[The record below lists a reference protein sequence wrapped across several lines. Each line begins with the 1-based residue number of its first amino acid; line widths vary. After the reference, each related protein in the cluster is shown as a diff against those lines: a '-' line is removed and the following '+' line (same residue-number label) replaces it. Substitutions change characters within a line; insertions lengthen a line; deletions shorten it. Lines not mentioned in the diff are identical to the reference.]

1 MSTTPAT
8 TPGAPKSIRILTV
21 DDHPLILEGI
31 ANVLQRQPDME
42 VVGEASDGYQAVE
55 AYAKHKP
62 DVTLVDLQ
70 MPGMNGIDTIIAI
83 LEKWPNARCV
93 VLTTYAGDVQA
104 TRALKAGAKGYL
116 LKSMLRKD
124 LVDTIRIV
132 HAGKSRIPAEIA
144 TELASHLSSDALS
157 AREIEVL
164 RMVGEGCSNK
174 VVADHLK
181 IAEDTVKGHM
191 RSILSKLN
199 ANDRTHAVM
208 IAVKRGFLEG

>member
-1 MSTTPAT
+1 MSTTPI
-8 TPGAPKSIRILTV
+8 PGNRIRIMTV

-31 ANVLQRQPDME
+31 ASVLQRQPDME
-42 VVGEASDGYQAVE
+42 LVGEASDGYQAIE
-55 AYAKHKP
+55 AFGRLKP
-62 DVTLVDLQ
+62 DVCLIDLQ

-83 LEKWPNARCV
+83 LEKWPRARCV

-124 LVDTIRIV
+124 LVDTIRTV
-132 HAGKSRIPAEIA
+132 HSGKNRIPAEIA
-144 TELASHLSSDALS
+144 TELASHLTSDALS

-174 VVADHLK
+174 IVADHLK
-181 IAEDTVKGHM
+181 ISEDTVKGHM

-208 IAVKRGFLEG
+208 IAVKRGFIEG

>member
-1 MSTTPAT
+1 MSTTPVT
-8 TPGAPKSIRILTV
+8 GNRIRILTV

-31 ANVLQRQPDME
+31 ASVLQRQTDME
-42 VVGEASDGYQAVE
+42 LVGEASDGYQAIE
-55 AYAKHKP
+55 AFGKLRP
-62 DVTLVDLQ
+62 DVALIDLQ

-83 LEKWPNARCV
+83 LEKWPGARCV

-124 LVDTIRIV
+124 LVDTIRTV
-132 HAGKSRIPAEIA
+132 HSGKSRIPAEIA
-144 TELASHLSSDALS
+144 TELASHLTTDALS

-174 VVADHLK
+174 IVADHLK
-181 IAEDTVKGHM
+181 ISEDTVKGHM
-191 RSILSKLN
+191 RSILAKLN

-208 IAVKRGFLEG
+208 IAVKRGFIEG

>member
-1 MSTTPAT
+1 MSTTPVT
-8 TPGAPKSIRILTV
+8 GNRIRIMTV

-31 ANVLQRQPDME
+31 ASVLQRQPDME
-42 VVGEASDGYQAVE
+42 LVGEASDGYQAIE
-55 AYAKHKP
+55 AFGKLRP
-62 DVTLVDLQ
+62 DVSLIDLQ

-83 LEKWPNARCV
+83 LGKWPGARCI

-124 LVDTIRIV
+124 LVDTIRTV
-132 HAGKSRIPAEIA
+132 HSGKSRIPAEIA
-144 TELASHLSSDALS
+144 TELASHLTSDALS

-174 VVADHLK
+174 IVADHLK
-181 IAEDTVKGHM
+181 ISEDTVKGHM

-208 IAVKRGFLEG
+208 IAVKRGFIEG

>member
-1 MSTTPAT
+1 MSTAQVTPNR
-8 TPGAPKSIRILTV
+8 IRILTV

-31 ANVLQRQPDME
+31 ASVLQRQPDME
-42 VVGEASDGYQAVE
+42 LVGEASDGYQAIE
-55 AYAKHKP
+55 AFARCRP
-62 DVTLVDLQ
+62 DVSLIDLQ

-83 LEKWPNARCV
+83 LEKWPGARCI

-124 LVDTIRIV
+124 LVETIRTV
-132 HAGKSRIPAEIA
+132 HSGKSRIPAEIA
-144 TELASHLSSDALS
+144 SELASHLTSDALS
-157 AREIEVL
+157 SREIEVL
-164 RMVGEGCSNK
+164 RLVGDGCSNK
-174 VVADHLK
+174 IVADHLK
-181 IAEDTVKGHM
+181 ISEDTVKGHM

-208 IAVKRGFLEG
+208 IAVKRGFLDG

>member
-1 MSTTPAT
+1 MGTTAV
-8 TPGAPKSIRILTV
+8 TPNKIRILTV

-42 VVGEASDGYQAVE
+42 VVGEASDGHE
-55 AYAKHKP
+55 AIEAFAKYRP

-83 LEKWPNARCV
+83 LEKWPTARCV

-104 TRALKAGAKGYL
+104 TRALRAGAKGYL

-132 HAGKSRIPAEIA
+132 HSGKSRIPAEIA
-144 TELASHLSSDALS
+144 SELASHLSSDALS

-174 VVADHLK
+174 IVADHLK
-181 IAEDTVKGHM
+181 ITEDTVKGHM
-191 RSILSKLN
+191 RNILSKLN

>member
-1 MSTTPAT
+1 MSTTPVA
-8 TPGAPKSIRILTV
+8 GNRIRILTV

-31 ANVLQRQPDME
+31 ASVLQRQPDME
-42 VVGEASDGYQAVE
+42 LVGEASDGFQAIE
-55 AYAKHKP
+55 AFAKFRP
-62 DVTLVDLQ
+62 DVSLIDLQ
-70 MPGMNGIDTIIAI
+70 MPGMNGVDTIIAI
-83 LEKWPNARCV
+83 LEKWPGARCV

-124 LVDTIRIV
+124 LVDTIRTV
-132 HAGKSRIPAEIA
+132 HSGKSRIPAEIA
-144 TELASHLSSDALS
+144 TELASHLGSDALS

-174 VVADHLK
+174 IIADHLK
-181 IAEDTVKGHM
+181 ISEDTVKGHM

-208 IAVKRGFLEG
+208 IAVKRGFIEG

>member
-1 MSTTPAT
+1 MSTTPVPANR
-8 TPGAPKSIRILTV
+8 IRILTV

-42 VVGEASDGYQAVE
+42 LVGEASDGYQAIE
-55 AYAKHKP
+55 AYDKFRP
-62 DVTLVDLQ
+62 DVALIDLQ
-70 MPGMNGIDTIIAI
+70 MPGMNGIDAIIAI
-83 LEKWPNARCV
+83 LAKWPGARCI

-124 LVDTIRIV
+124 LVDTIRTV

-144 TELASHLSSDALS
+144 TELASHLTSDALS
-157 AREIEVL
+157 PREIEVL

-174 VVADHLK
+174 MVADHLK
-181 IAEDTVKGHM
+181 ISEDTVKGHM

-208 IAVKRGFLEG
+208 IAVRRGFIDG

>member
-1 MSTTPAT
+1 MSTTPVT
-8 TPGAPKSIRILTV
+8 GNRIRILTV

-31 ANVLQRQPDME
+31 ASVLQRQPDME
-42 VVGEASDGYQAVE
+42 LVGEASDGYQAIE
-55 AYAKHKP
+55 AFAKFRP
-62 DVTLVDLQ
+62 DVSLIDLQ
-70 MPGMNGIDTIIAI
+70 MPGMNGVDTIIAI
-83 LEKWPNARCV
+83 LEKWPGARCV

-124 LVDTIRIV
+124 LVDTIRTV
-132 HAGKSRIPAEIA
+132 HSGKSRIPAEIA

-157 AREIEVL
+157 AREIEVV

-174 VVADHLK
+174 IVADHLK
-181 IAEDTVKGHM
+181 ISEDTVKGHM

-208 IAVKRGFLEG
+208 IAVKRGFIEG

>member
-1 MSTTPAT
+1 MSTTAG
-8 TPGAPKSIRILTV
+8 TPNRIRILTV

-42 VVGEASDGYQAVE
+42 VVGEASDGYQAIE
-55 AYAKHKP
+55 AFAKYRP
-62 DVTLVDLQ
+62 DVTLIDLQ

-116 LKSMLRKD
+116 LKSTLRKD

-132 HAGKSRIPAEIA
+132 HSGKSRIPAEVA
-144 TELASHLSSDALS
+144 SELASHLTSDALS
-157 AREIEVL
+157 PREVEVL

-174 VVADHLK
+174 IVADHLK
-181 IAEDTVKGHM
+181 ITEDTVKGHM

-208 IAVKRGFLEG
+208 IAVKRGFLDG

>member
-1 MSTTPAT
+1 MLNTAA
-8 TPGAPKSIRILTV
+8 GAASKIRILTV

-31 ANVLQRQPDME
+31 AHVLQRQPDME
-42 VVGEASDGYQAVE
+42 VVGEATDGHQAIE
-55 AYAKHKP
+55 AFAKCRP
-62 DVTLVDLQ
+62 DVMLIDLQ

-83 LEKWPNARCV
+83 LEKFPNARCV

-132 HAGKSRIPAEIA
+132 HSGKSRIPAEIA

-157 AREIEVL
+157 VREIEVL

-174 VVADHLK
+174 IVADHLK
-181 IAEDTVKGHM
+181 ISEDTVKGHM
-191 RSILSKLN
+191 RNILSKLN

-208 IAVKRGFLEG
+208 IAVKRGFLDG

>member
-1 MSTTPAT
+1 MSTPPVA
-8 TPGAPKSIRILTV
+8 AKRIRILTV

-42 VVGEASDGYQAVE
+42 VVGEASDGYQAIE
-55 AYAKHKP
+55 AFAKHKP

-104 TRALKAGAKGYL
+104 TRALKAGARGYL

-132 HAGKSRIPAEIA
+132 HSGKSRIPAEIA
-144 TELASHLSSDALS
+144 TEMASHLTSDALS
-157 AREIEVL
+157 SREIEVL

-174 VVADHLK
+174 IVADHLK
-181 IAEDTVKGHM
+181 ISEDTVKGHM
-191 RSILSKLN
+191 RNILSKLN

-208 IAVKRGFLEG
+208 IAVKRGFLDG

>member
-1 MSTTPAT
+1 MSTTPVTANR
-8 TPGAPKSIRILTV
+8 IRILTV

-31 ANVLQRQPDME
+31 ANVIQRQPDME
-42 VVGEASDGYQAVE
+42 LVGEASDGYQAIE
-55 AYAKHKP
+55 AFGKFRP
-62 DVTLVDLQ
+62 DVALIDLQ

-83 LEKWPNARCV
+83 LEKWPGARCV

-124 LVDTIRIV
+124 LVDTIRTV
-132 HAGKSRIPAEIA
+132 HSGKSRIPAEIA
-144 TELASHLSSDALS
+144 TELASHLTSDALS

-174 VVADHLK
+174 IVADHLK
-181 IAEDTVKGHM
+181 ISEDTVKGHM
-191 RSILSKLN
+191 RSILAKLN

-208 IAVKRGFLEG
+208 IAVKRGFIEG

>member
-1 MSTTPAT
+1 MSTTPIT
-8 TPGAPKSIRILTV
+8 GNRIRILTV

-31 ANVLQRQPDME
+31 ASVLQRQPDME
-42 VVGEASDGYQAVE
+42 LVGEASDGYQAIE
-55 AYAKHKP
+55 AFAKLRP
-62 DVTLVDLQ
+62 DVALIDLQ
-70 MPGMNGIDTIIAI
+70 MPGMNGVDAIIAI
-83 LEKWPNARCV
+83 LEKWPGARCV

-124 LVDTIRIV
+124 LVDTIRTV
-132 HAGKSRIPAEIA
+132 HSGKSRIPAEIA
-144 TELASHLSSDALS
+144 TELASHLGSDALS

-174 VVADHLK
+174 IVADHLK
-181 IAEDTVKGHM
+181 ISEDTVKGHM

-208 IAVKRGFLEG
+208 IAVKRGFIEG

>member
-1 MSTTPAT
+1 
-8 TPGAPKSIRILTV
+8 
-21 DDHPLILEGI
+21 LILEGI

-42 VVGEASDGYQAVE
+42 LVGEATDGHQAIE
-55 AYAKHKP
+55 AFAKYRP
-62 DVTLVDLQ
+62 DVMLIDLQ

-83 LEKWPNARCV
+83 LEKFPNARCV

-132 HAGKSRIPAEIA
+132 HSGKSRIPSEIA
-144 TELASHLSSDALS
+144 TELASHLGSDALS

-174 VVADHLK
+174 IVADHLK
-181 IAEDTVKGHM
+181 ISEDTVKGHM
-191 RSILSKLN
+191 RNILSKLN

>member
-1 MSTTPAT
+1 MSTTPVT
-8 TPGAPKSIRILTV
+8 NRIRVLTV

-42 VVGEASDGYQAVE
+42 LVGEASDGYQAIE
-55 AYAKHKP
+55 AFGKLRP
-62 DVTLVDLQ
+62 DVALIDLQ
-70 MPGMNGIDTIIAI
+70 MPGMNGIDAISAI
-83 LEKWPNARCV
+83 LQKWPGARCV

-132 HAGKSRIPAEIA
+132 HSGKSRIPAEIA
-144 TELASHLSSDALS
+144 SELASHLSSDALS

-164 RMVGEGCSNK
+164 RMVREGCSNK
-174 VVADHLK
+174 IVADRLV
-181 IAEDTVKGHM
+181 ISEDTVKGHM

-208 IAVKRGFLEG
+208 IAVRRGFIEG

>member
-1 MSTTPAT
+1 MSTTPITA
-8 TPGAPKSIRILTV
+8 SRIRILTV

-42 VVGEASDGYQAVE
+42 LVGEASDGYQAIE
-55 AYAKHKP
+55 AFGKFRP

-83 LEKWPNARCV
+83 LEKWPGARCV

-124 LVDTIRIV
+124 LVETIRTV
-132 HAGKSRIPAEIA
+132 HSGKSRIPDEIA
-144 TELASHLSSDALS
+144 SELASHLTSDALS
-157 AREIEVL
+157 PREIEVL
-164 RMVGEGCSNK
+164 RLVGDGCSNK
-174 VVADHLK
+174 IAADHLK
-181 IAEDTVKGHM
+181 ISEDTVKGHM

-208 IAVKRGFLEG
+208 IAVRRGFIEG

>member
-1 MSTTPAT
+1 MSTPPVA
-8 TPGAPKSIRILTV
+8 AKRIRILTV

-42 VVGEASDGYQAVE
+42 VVGEASDGYQAIE
-55 AYAKHKP
+55 AFGKLRP
-62 DVTLVDLQ
+62 DIALIDLQ
-70 MPGMNGIDTIIAI
+70 MPGMNGIDTIMAI
-83 LEKWPNARCV
+83 LEKWPTARCV

-124 LVDTIRIV
+124 LIDTIRTV
-132 HAGKSRIPAEIA
+132 HSGKSRIPAEIA
-144 TELASHLSSDALS
+144 SELASHLTSDALS

-164 RMVGEGCSNK
+164 RMVGEGSSNK

-181 IAEDTVKGHM
+181 ISEDTVKGHM

-208 IAVKRGFLEG
+208 IAVKRGFIEG

>member
-1 MSTTPAT
+1 MNTAA
-8 TPGAPKSIRILTV
+8 GAANKIRILTV

-42 VVGEASDGYQAVE
+42 VVGEATDGYQAIE
-55 AYAKHKP
+55 AFAKHRP
-62 DVTLVDLQ
+62 DVMLIDLQ
-70 MPGMNGIDTIIAI
+70 MPGMNGIDTILAI
-83 LEKWPNARCV
+83 LEKFPNARCV

-132 HAGKSRIPAEIA
+132 HSGKSRIPAEIA

-157 AREIEVL
+157 GREIEVL

-174 VVADHLK
+174 IVADHLK
-181 IAEDTVKGHM
+181 ISEDTVKGHM
-191 RSILSKLN
+191 RNILSKLN

>member
-1 MSTTPAT
+1 MSTTPVT
-8 TPGAPKSIRILTV
+8 NRIRVLTV

-42 VVGEASDGYQAVE
+42 LVGEASDGYQAIE
-55 AYAKHKP
+55 AFGKFRP
-62 DVTLVDLQ
+62 DVALIDLQ
-70 MPGMNGIDTIIAI
+70 MPGMNGIDAIIAI
-83 LEKWPNARCV
+83 LQKWPGARCV

-132 HAGKSRIPAEIA
+132 HSGKNRIPAEIA
-144 TELASHLSSDALS
+144 SELANHLTSDALS
-157 AREIEVL
+157 PREIEVL
-164 RMVGEGCSNK
+164 RMVADGSSNK
-174 VVADHLK
+174 MIADRLK
-181 IAEDTVKGHM
+181 LSEDTVKGHM

-199 ANDRTHAVM
+199 ANDRTHAVT
-208 IAVKRGFLEG
+208 IAVKRGFIEG

>member
-1 MSTTPAT
+1 MLNTAA
-8 TPGAPKSIRILTV
+8 GAASKIRILTV

-42 VVGEASDGYQAVE
+42 VVGEATDGHQAIE
-55 AYAKHKP
+55 AFAKCRP
-62 DVTLVDLQ
+62 DVMLIDLQ

-83 LEKWPNARCV
+83 LEKFPNARCV

-132 HAGKSRIPAEIA
+132 HSGKSRIPAEIA

-157 AREIEVL
+157 VREIEVL

-174 VVADHLK
+174 IVADHLK
-181 IAEDTVKGHM
+181 ISEDTVKGHM
-191 RSILSKLN
+191 RNILSKLN

-208 IAVKRGFLEG
+208 IAVKRGFLDG

>member
-1 MSTTPAT
+1 
-8 TPGAPKSIRILTV
+8 
-21 DDHPLILEGI
+21 LILEGI

-42 VVGEASDGYQAVE
+42 LVGEATDGHQAIE
-55 AYAKHKP
+55 AFAKYRP
-62 DVTLVDLQ
+62 DVMLIDLQ

-83 LEKWPNARCV
+83 LEKFPNARCV

-132 HAGKSRIPAEIA
+132 HSGKSRIPSEIA
-144 TELASHLSSDALS
+144 TELASHLGSDALS

-174 VVADHLK
+174 IVADHLK
-181 IAEDTVKGHM
+181 ISEDTVKGHM
-191 RSILSKLN
+191 RNILPKLN

-208 IAVKRGFLEG
+208 IAVKRGFLDG

>member
-1 MSTTPAT
+1 MSTTPVT
-8 TPGAPKSIRILTV
+8 GNRIRILTV

-31 ANVLQRQPDME
+31 ASVLQRQTDME
-42 VVGEASDGYQAVE
+42 LVGEASDGFQAIE
-55 AYAKHKP
+55 AFGKLRP
-62 DVTLVDLQ
+62 DVALIDLQ

-83 LEKWPNARCV
+83 LEKWPGARCV

-124 LVDTIRIV
+124 LVDTIRTV
-132 HAGKSRIPAEIA
+132 HSGKSRIPAEIA
-144 TELASHLSSDALS
+144 TELASHLTSDALS
-157 AREIEVL
+157 VREIEVL

-174 VVADHLK
+174 IVADHLK
-181 IAEDTVKGHM
+181 ISEDTVKGHM

-208 IAVKRGFLEG
+208 IAVKRGFIEG

>member
-1 MSTTPAT
+1 MNTAA
-8 TPGAPKSIRILTV
+8 GAANKIRILTV

-42 VVGEASDGYQAVE
+42 VVGEATDGYQAIE
-55 AYAKHKP
+55 AFAKHRP
-62 DVTLVDLQ
+62 DVMLIDLQ
-70 MPGMNGIDTIIAI
+70 MPGMNGIDTILAI
-83 LEKWPNARCV
+83 LEKFPNARCV

-132 HAGKSRIPAEIA
+132 HSGKSRIPAEIA

-174 VVADHLK
+174 IVADHLK
-181 IAEDTVKGHM
+181 ISEDTVKGHM
-191 RSILSKLN
+191 RNILSKLN

>member
-1 MSTTPAT
+1 MSTTPVT
-8 TPGAPKSIRILTV
+8 GNRIRILTV

-31 ANVLQRQPDME
+31 ASVLQRQTDME
-42 VVGEASDGYQAVE
+42 LVGEASDGFQAIE
-55 AYAKHKP
+55 AFGKLRP
-62 DVTLVDLQ
+62 DVALIDLQ

-83 LEKWPNARCV
+83 LEKWPGARCV

-124 LVDTIRIV
+124 LVDTIRTV
-132 HAGKSRIPAEIA
+132 HSGKSRIPAEIA
-144 TELASHLSSDALS
+144 TELASHLTSDALS

-174 VVADHLK
+174 IVADHLK
-181 IAEDTVKGHM
+181 ISEDTVKGHM
-191 RSILSKLN
+191 RRFLAKLN

-208 IAVKRGFLEG
+208 IAVKRGFIEG

>member
-1 MSTTPAT
+1 MSTTPVT
-8 TPGAPKSIRILTV
+8 GTRIRILTV

-31 ANVLQRQPDME
+31 ASVLQRQTDME
-42 VVGEASDGYQAVE
+42 LVGEASDGFQAIE
-55 AYAKHKP
+55 AFGKLRP
-62 DVTLVDLQ
+62 DVALIDLQ

-83 LEKWPNARCV
+83 LEKWPGARCV

-124 LVDTIRIV
+124 LVDTIRTV
-132 HAGKSRIPAEIA
+132 HSGKSRIPAEIA
-144 TELASHLSSDALS
+144 TELASHLTSDALS

-174 VVADHLK
+174 IVADHLK
-181 IAEDTVKGHM
+181 ISEDTVKGHM
-191 RSILSKLN
+191 RSILAKLN

-208 IAVKRGFLEG
+208 IAVKRGFIEG

>member
-1 MSTTPAT
+1 MSTTPVPA
-8 TPGAPKSIRILTV
+8 KRIRVMTV

-31 ANVLQRQPDME
+31 ANVIQRQPDME
-42 VVGEASDGYQAVE
+42 LVGEASDGYQAIE
-55 AYAKHKP
+55 AFGKFRP
-62 DVTLVDLQ
+62 DVTLIDLQ

-83 LEKWPNARCV
+83 LAKWPGARCV

-124 LVDTIRIV
+124 LVDTIRTV
-132 HAGKSRIPAEIA
+132 HSGKSRIPAEIA
-144 TELASHLSSDALS
+144 SELANHLTSDALS

-164 RMVGEGCSNK
+164 RMVADGSSNK
-174 VVADHLK
+174 MVADHLK
-181 IAEDTVKGHM
+181 LSEDTVKGHM

-199 ANDRTHAVM
+199 ANDRTHAVT
-208 IAVKRGFLEG
+208 IAVKRGFIDG

>member
-1 MSTTPAT
+1 MSTTPI
-8 TPGAPKSIRILTV
+8 PGNRIRIMTV

-31 ANVLQRQPDME
+31 ASVLQRQPDME
-42 VVGEASDGYQAVE
+42 LVGEASDGYQAIE
-55 AYAKHKP
+55 AFGRLKP
-62 DVTLVDLQ
+62 DVCLIDLQ
-70 MPGMNGIDTIIAI
+70 MPGMNGIDTIVAI
-83 LEKWPNARCV
+83 LEKWPGARCV

-124 LVDTIRIV
+124 LVDTIRTV
-132 HAGKSRIPAEIA
+132 HSGKNRIPAEIA
-144 TELASHLSSDALS
+144 TELASHLTSDALS

-174 VVADHLK
+174 IVADHLK
-181 IAEDTVKGHM
+181 ISEDTVKGHM

-208 IAVKRGFLEG
+208 IAVKRGFIEG

>member
-1 MSTTPAT
+1 MSTTPVT
-8 TPGAPKSIRILTV
+8 NRIRVLTV

-42 VVGEASDGYQAVE
+42 LVGEASDGYQAIE
-55 AYAKHKP
+55 AFGKFRP
-62 DVTLVDLQ
+62 DVALIDLQ
-70 MPGMNGIDTIIAI
+70 MPGMNGIDAITAI
-83 LEKWPNARCV
+83 LQKWPGARCI

-132 HAGKSRIPAEIA
+132 PSGKNRIPAEIA
-144 TELASHLSSDALS
+144 SELASHLGSDALS

-181 IAEDTVKGHM
+181 MSEDTVKGHM
-191 RSILSKLN
+191 RNILSKLN

-208 IAVKRGFLEG
+208 IAVKRGFLDG

>member
-1 MSTTPAT
+1 MSTTPVT
-8 TPGAPKSIRILTV
+8 NRIRVLTV

-42 VVGEASDGYQAVE
+42 LVGEASDGYE
-55 AYAKHKP
+55 AIEAFGKFRP
-62 DVTLVDLQ
+62 DIALIDLQ
-70 MPGMNGIDTIIAI
+70 MPGMNGIDAITAI
-83 LEKWPNARCV
+83 LQKWPGARCI

-132 HAGKSRIPAEIA
+132 HSGKNRIPAEIA
-144 TELASHLSSDALS
+144 SELANHLTSDALS

-164 RMVGEGCSNK
+164 RMVADGGSNK
-174 VVADHLK
+174 MIADHLK
-181 IAEDTVKGHM
+181 LSEDTVKGHM

-199 ANDRTHAVM
+199 ANDRTHAVT
-208 IAVKRGFLEG
+208 IAVKRGFIDG

>member
-1 MSTTPAT
+1 MLNTAA
-8 TPGAPKSIRILTV
+8 GAASKIRILTV

-42 VVGEASDGYQAVE
+42 VVGEATDGHQAIE
-55 AYAKHKP
+55 AFAKCRP
-62 DVTLVDLQ
+62 DVMLIDLQ

-83 LEKWPNARCV
+83 LEKFPNARCV

-132 HAGKSRIPAEIA
+132 HSGKSRIPAEIA

-157 AREIEVL
+157 VREIEVL

-174 VVADHLK
+174 IVADHLK
-181 IAEDTVKGHM
+181 ISEDTVKGHM
-191 RSILSKLN
+191 RNILSKLN

-208 IAVKRGFLEG
+208 IAVKRGFLDC